1 MSAPDIATPAMRAAF
16 LRVVAAHA
24 PGQTLDADTI
34 RDDAKAGAQIPG
46 AAMGGLFKS
55 AKDAGYI
62 FHAGFTPST
71 HPAARG
77 RWVMRWERTTK
88 PVVLQANACANGYE
102 MWDNRNAPAGAG
114 NTTRGLTETPDETR
128 RLG

>member
-1 MSAPDIATPAMRAAF
+1 MTAPDIATPAMRAAF

-24 PGQTLDADTI
+24 PGQTLGADSI

-77 RWVMRWERTTK
+77 RWVMRWKRTSK
-88 PVVLQANACANGYE
+88 PVVLQANACVNGY
-102 MWDNRNAPAGAG
+102 DGGSKTAPGDAPTSTGSLAPLPHY
-114 NTTRGLTETPDETR
+114 RKEA
-128 RLG
+128 

>member
-24 PGQTLDADTI
+24 PGQTLDADSI

-77 RWVMRWERTTK
+77 RWVMRWERTSK
-88 PVVLQANACANGYE
+88 PVVLQANACANGY
-102 MWDNRNAPAGAG
+102 
-114 NTTRGLTETPDETR
+114 TERANKATPDGASTPYAGGLALPSDR
-128 RLG
+128 KD

>member
-24 PGQTLDADTI
+24 PGQTLDADSI

-62 FHAGFTPST
+62 FHSGWRRSAQ
-71 HPAARG
+71 PAARG
-77 RWVMRWERTTK
+77 RWVMRWERTSK
-88 PVVLQANACANGYE
+88 PIHVE
-102 MWDNRNAPAGAG
+102 
-114 NTTRGLTETPDETR
+114 DEAA
-128 RLG
+128 